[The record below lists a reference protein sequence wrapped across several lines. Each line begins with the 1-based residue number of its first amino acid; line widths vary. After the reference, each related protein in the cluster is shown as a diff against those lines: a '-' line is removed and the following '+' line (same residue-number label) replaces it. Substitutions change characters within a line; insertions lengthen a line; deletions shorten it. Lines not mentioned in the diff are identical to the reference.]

1 MSILGVNIDTSNVPK
16 METSQTIGGKI
27 QEASKTFNEFLK
39 SSPEMKIIKKDLSVK
54 IIAQIQILKLLKLL
68 KPLKI
73 LKLLKLLKR
82 RIFKILKRQIK

>member
-16 METSQTIGGKI
+16 METSQTIGGKV

-39 SSPEMKIIKKDLSVK
+39 SSPGDENNQEGFVSEDNSSNSDLETTE
-54 IIAQIQILKLLKLL
+54 ILKL
-68 KPLKI
+68 